1 VGYEQDF
8 NLQLFQTI
16 LCVEMKYF
24 SLMRY
29 FLLLLVVWFYG
40 MGISDF
46 SDDAPHGIHFIRQT
60 DGIAFIQHYLKSDDG
75 LLSPGTL
82 NLQSSGGK
90 GACEFPLLYW
100 VSAKCVDWLGH
111 DTSILRLL
119 HGCFAIIGL
128 WSLFGLSAF
137 FVSSLFLRLM
147 LIITTMTCT
156 VFNFYAFNFLPD
168 MAALGMTLLGCYA
181 WLHFFHRRD
190 RWMLFLGTLA
200 FSLAGLFKITFLIHP
215 AALLLAFSVVHF
227 RWTFRPFFMVAVVT
241 ITVVLGWWAFVV
253 YYNQLSGDTYFTTAS
268 KSIWDATADQRYR
281 VFLAITKHWRNS
293 YFPKYT
299 WYGLGAMILVII
311 YSWKSIAKSLRLWW
325 LFLLIFGVTYALFF
339 WQQLEHHDYYFL
351 NVLPWFLLVWIL
363 FFQALEN
370 ARWKPWLRYSMLLL
384 LCAFTISS
392 CLKAKDKFHFRLNE
406 VTEEERP
413 IARLKELI
421 QHNRDVFDG
430 IKSEKVWV
438 IGDKTKNGSLTLIN
452 AFGYTQPEQF
462 NTAFVEQLSPL
473 EITKVILLSDDI
485 EAVRQLGFAGWKI
498 VVKDSLNQTMLF
510 TQR

>member
-1 VGYEQDF
+1 VGYEHDF
-8 NLQLFQTI
+8 NLQLFHAI

-29 FLLLLVVWFYG
+29 FLLLLVIWFYG

-46 SDDAPHGIHFIRQT
+46 SDDAPHGIHLIRQT
-60 DGIAFIQHYLKSDDG
+60 DGIAFIHHYLKSDDG
-75 LLSPGTL
+75 FLSPGTL
-82 NLQSSGGK
+82 NLQSSGAK
-90 GACEFPLLYW
+90 AACEFPLLYW
-100 VSAKCVDWLGH
+100 VSAKGVDWLGQ

-137 FVSSLFLRLM
+137 FVSSLLLRLI

-156 VFNFYAFNFLPD
+156 VFNFYAFNFLAV
-168 MAALGMTLLGCYA
+168 MAAWGMTLLGYYA
-181 WLHFFHRRD
+181 GIRFFHLKGPR
-190 RWMLFLGTLA
+190 LLYLGALA

-215 AALLLAFSVVHF
+215 AALLLTFSVVHF
-227 RWTFRPFFMVAVVT
+227 RWTFRPFFLVAVVA
-241 ITVVLGWWAFVV
+241 ITVVLGWWAFVL

-268 KSIWDATADQRYR
+268 KSFWDASIDQRSR

-325 LFLLIFGVTYALFF
+325 LFLLFFGVTYALFF

-351 NVLPWFLLVWIL
+351 NVLPLFLLVWML
-363 FFQALEN
+363 FFQALEKVS
-370 ARWKPWLRYSMLLL
+370 WKPWLRFSMLLL

-392 CLKAKDKFHFRLNE
+392 CVKATNKFQFRINE

-413 IARLKELI
+413 IARLKELV
-421 QHNRDVFDG
+421 QRNRNIFDG
-430 IKSEKVWV
+430 IQSEKVWV
-438 IGDKTKNGSLTLIN
+438 IGDKTKNGILTLVN

-462 NTAFVEQLSPL
+462 NAAFIKQLIPL
-473 EITKVILLSDDI
+473 EVTKVIVLESNED
-485 EAVRQLGFAGWKI
+485 AVRQLRSAGWKI
-498 VVKDSLNQTMLF
+498 ILTDSLNQTMLF